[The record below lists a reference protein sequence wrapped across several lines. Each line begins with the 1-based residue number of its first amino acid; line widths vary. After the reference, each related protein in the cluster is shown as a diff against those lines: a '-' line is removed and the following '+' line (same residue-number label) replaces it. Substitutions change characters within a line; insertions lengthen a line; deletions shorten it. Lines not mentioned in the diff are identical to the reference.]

1 MGFWKRVGSLFK
13 RSKRESNKELE
24 SMDYGEQQSLAE
36 ESELSHHLT
45 QIVDSTYE
53 MEDLKREYELV
64 TSYFSDIQKIE
75 QMEPGYLRKLE
86 DDARKILMLEEN
98 RKQFQ
103 HTPKRISPERY
114 KLMMRLES
122 EVPQGIQRLRELE
135 DMRGKIKRDL
145 EYLEGEK
152 GAIKYEEE
160 ELQTRQTTMRNI
172 AIVVGLL
179 ALLSVLLFLFLN
191 VQYEVDLTAAGTGIA
206 IVAVIVEFFLFLG
219 YNRANYDRKVCFQK
233 HNRAI
238 QLQNKVKIKWL
249 NNTNN
254 LDFLYAKYE
263 VNSRKE
269 LEYDWEQY
277 RLTVEEEEQ
286 YQKNTGDLRVYQDE
300 IVMNL
305 KRAGLRDVEIWLQQI
320 VALVDKREMV
330 EVKHSLNVRRQKL
343 RDRMKANEE
352 TRQNSL
358 VCVKGILTEHPE
370 LKEQAKEV
378 LTSYHIAV

>member
-1 MGFWKRVGSLFK
+1 MGLWKRITGVFQRTK
-13 RSKRESNKELE
+13 KEENTDLE
-24 SMDYGEQQSLAE
+24 SMDDLEQAALAE
-36 ESELSHHLT
+36 ESELSHHLSL
-45 QIVDSTYE
+45 IVDFTYD

-75 QMEPGYLRKLE
+75 QMAPDQLRKLE
-86 DDARKILMLEEN
+86 DDARKILMLEES
-98 RKQFQ
+98 RKEFQ
-103 HTPKRISPERY
+103 HTPKRISSERY
-114 KLMMRLES
+114 KCLMRQET
-122 EVPQGIQRLRELE
+122 EVPKGIERIRELE

-152 GAIKYEEE
+152 GALQYEEK
-160 ELQTRQTTMRNI
+160 ELQSRQGTMRNT
-172 AIVVGLL
+172 AVVIGLL
-179 ALLSVLLFLFLN
+179 TVLTVIILLFLNL
-191 VQYEVDLTAAGTGIA
+191 QYGIDLTVIGAAVA
-206 IVAVIVEFFLFLG
+206 IVAVIIEFFLFLG
-219 YNRANYDRKVCFQK
+219 YNRANSDRELCYKK

-249 NNTNN
+249 NNTNH

-263 VNSRKE
+263 VNSGKE

-277 RLTVEEEEQ
+277 RLAVEEEEQ

-300 IVMNL
+300 VLENL
-305 KRAGLRDVEIWLQQI
+305 RQAGVRDVDIWLQQI
-320 VALVDKREMV
+320 LALVDKREMV
-330 EVKHSLNVRRQKL
+330 EVKHALNVRRQKL
-343 RDRMKANEE
+343 REQMKQNEE

>member
-1 MGFWKRVGSLFK
+1 MGLLKSIGRLFK
-13 RSKRESNKELE
+13 RSVREENTELE
-24 SMDYGEQQSLAE
+24 SIDDSEKERKEE
-36 ESELSHHLT
+36 ESELTHHLS

-75 QMEPGYLRKLE
+75 QMAPDRLLKLE
-86 DDARKILMLEEN
+86 DDARRVLMLEEN
-98 RKQFQ
+98 RKEFQ
-103 HTPKRISPERY
+103 HTPKRISSERY
-114 KLMMRLES
+114 KLLMRLE
-122 EVPQGIQRLRELE
+122 EDVPTAIVRLKELE
-135 DMRGKIKRDL
+135 DMRGKITRDL

-152 GAIKYEEE
+152 GALQYEEE
-160 ELQTRQTTMRNI
+160 ELQKKQSTLRTV
-172 AIVVGLL
+172 AVVIGLL
-179 ALLSVLLFLFLN
+179 TVLTVVVFLILTL
-191 VQYEVDLTAAGTGIA
+191 QYGMDFTVAGVCVA
-206 IVAVIVEFFLFLG
+206 IVALVIEFFLFLS
-219 YNRANYDRKVCFQK
+219 YNRVDYDRKICYQK

-254 LDFLYAKYE
+254 LDFLYTKYE

-277 RLTVEEEEQ
+277 RLTLEEEEQ
-286 YQKNTGDLRVYQDE
+286 YQRNTGDLHVYQE
-300 IVMNL
+300 ELVSNL
-305 KRAGLRDVEIWLQQI
+305 VQAGLADPVIWLQQ
-320 VALVDKREMV
+320 VLALVDKREMV

-343 RDRMKANEE
+343 RERMKQNEDN
-352 TRQNSL
+352 RQNSF

-370 LKEQAKEV
+370 LKEQAREV

>member
-98 RKQFQ
+98 RKQYQ

-160 ELQTRQTTMRNI
+160 ELQTRQATMRNV

-179 ALLSVLLFLFLN
+179 ALLSVLIFLFLN
-191 VQYEVDLTAAGTGIA
+191 VQYEVDLTAAGAGIA

-286 YQKNTGDLRVYQDE
+286 YQKNTGDLRVYQEE

-343 RDRMKANEE
+343 RDRMKVNEE

>member
-1 MGFWKRVGSLFK
+1 MGLWKQLSRLWKRPEKQSDT
-13 RSKRESNKELE
+13 ELE
-24 SMDYGEQQSLAE
+24 SIDNSEQERQLE
-36 ESELSHHLT
+36 ESELSHHLS

-75 QMEPGYLRKLE
+75 QMEPNCQRRLE

-98 RKQFQ
+98 RKQLKSA
-103 HTPKRISPERY
+103 PRRISSEQY
-114 KLMMRLES
+114 QLLLRLEE
-122 EVPQGIQRLRELE
+122 EVPNAIRRLEELE

-160 ELQTRQTTMRNI
+160 QLQNRQTTIRNA
-172 AIVVGLL
+172 AIVIGVLTVLTVIACMFLTFQYDLEMAGVG
-179 ALLSVLLFLFLN
+179 
-191 VQYEVDLTAAGTGIA
+191 AGVA
-206 IVAVIVEFFLFLG
+206 IVAVVIEFLLFLG
-219 YNRANYDRKVCFQK
+219 FNRANYDRQVCYQK

-238 QLQNKVKIKWL
+238 SLQNKVKIKWL

-269 LEYDWEQY
+269 LAYAWEQY

-286 YQKNTGDLRVYQDE
+286 YQKNTGDLRIYQE
-300 IVMNL
+300 EVVANL
-305 KRAGLRDVEIWLQQI
+305 KQAGVWDAEIWIQQI
-320 VALVDKREMV
+320 PALVDKREMV

-343 RDRMKANEE
+343 RERMKQNEE

-370 LKEQAKEV
+370 LKEQAREV

>member
-1 MGFWKRVGSLFK
+1 MGFWKGIGRLFK
-13 RSKRESNKELE
+13 RSNRKTDAELE
-24 SMDYGEQQSLAE
+24 SMDNLEQEQLAE
-36 ESELSHHLT
+36 ESELSHHLS
-45 QIVDSTYE
+45 QIVDSTFE

-75 QMEPGYLRKLE
+75 QMEPTRLRKLE
-86 DDARKILMLEEN
+86 DDARKILMLEET
-98 RKQFQ
+98 RREIQ
-103 HTPKRISPERY
+103 HAPKRISQERY
-114 KLMMRLES
+114 SLLMRLEE
-122 EVPQGIQRLRELE
+122 EVPNGIKRLKELE

-160 ELQTRQTTMRNI
+160 ELQGRQSTLRMV
-172 AIVVGLL
+172 AVVVGVLTVL
-179 ALLSVLLFLFLN
+179 TVVACVFLSLQF
-191 VQYEVDLTAAGTGIA
+191 DLELTMVGVGIA
-206 IVAVIVEFFLFLG
+206 MIGIIVEFCLFLSF
-219 YNRANYDRKVCFQK
+219 NRVNYERQVCFQK

-254 LDFLYAKYE
+254 LDFLYAKFE
-263 VNSRKE
+263 VNTRKE

-277 RLTVEEEEQ
+277 RLTVQEEER
-286 YQKNTGDLRVYQDE
+286 YQKNTGDLRVYQE
-300 IVMNL
+300 EVVASL
-305 KRAGLRDVEIWLQQI
+305 KRAGVWDADVWLKQI
-320 VALVDKREMV
+320 LALVDPREMV

-343 RDRMKANEE
+343 RERMKQNEE

>member
-98 RKQFQ
+98 RKQYQ

-160 ELQTRQTTMRNI
+160 ELQTRQTTMRNV

-179 ALLSVLLFLFLN
+179 ALLSVLIFLFLN
-191 VQYEVDLTAAGTGIA
+191 VQYEVDLTAAGAGIA

-219 YNRANYDRKVCFQK
+219 YNRANYARKVCFQK

-343 RDRMKANEE
+343 RDRMKVNEE

-378 LTSYHIAV
+378 LTSYHIVV

>member
-1 MGFWKRVGSLFK
+1 MGLWKQLSRLWKRSGKQSDT
-13 RSKRESNKELE
+13 ELE
-24 SMDYGEQQSLAE
+24 SMDDSEQERQIE
-36 ESELSHHLT
+36 ESELAHHLS

-75 QMEPGYLRKLE
+75 QMEPMQQRRLE
-86 DDARKILMLEEN
+86 DDAGKILMLEKN
-98 RKQFQ
+98 RKEYQ
-103 HTPKRISPERY
+103 HAPKRISSERY
-114 KLMMRLES
+114 QLFMRLEE
-122 EVPQGIQRLRELE
+122 EVPNAIHRLEELE
-135 DMRGKIKRDL
+135 DMRSKIKRDL

-160 ELQTRQTTMRNI
+160 ELQNRQTTLRNI
-172 AIVVGLL
+172 AVVIG
-179 ALLSVLLFLFLN
+179 VLTVLTVIACLFLN
-191 VQYEVDLTAAGTGIA
+191 LQYELELAGAGAGIA

-219 YNRANYDRKVCFQK
+219 YNRANYDRKVCYQK

-254 LDFLYAKYE
+254 LDFLYTKYE
-263 VNSRKE
+263 INSRKE
-269 LEYDWEQY
+269 LEYEWEQY
-277 RLTVEEEEQ
+277 RLTVEEEER
-286 YQKNTGDLRVYQDE
+286 YQKNIGDLRVYQE
-300 IVMNL
+300 EVVANL
-305 KRAGLRDVEIWLQQI
+305 KQAGVWDAEIWLQQI
-320 VALVDKREMV
+320 LALVDKREMV

-343 RDRMKANEE
+343 RERMKQNEE
-352 TRQNSL
+352 ARQNSL

-370 LKEQAKEV
+370 LKEQAREV